1 MKTPWHIWTVGILSL
16 LWNAFGA
23 FDYLMAQTRNASYV
37 EMVPEEFR
45 AQFLAYLDGMPIWAA
60 SGWALGVWASIL
72 GSFLILARSR
82 HAVTAFVASIVG
94 LAVNSAYTYLIAQT
108 NLSMMIGTSAQL
120 FTALILAVLLLLTWY
135 AVRQRTLGR
144 LR

>member
-1 MKTPWHIWTVGILSL
+1 MKTPWHIWTVGILLL

>member
-16 LWNAFGA
+16 RWNAFGA
-23 FDYLMAQTRNASYV
+23 FDYLMAQTRNASNV

>member
-108 NLSMMIGTSAQL
+108 NLSMMTGTSAQL

>member
-60 SGWALGVWASIL
+60 SGWALGAWASIL

>member
-1 MKTPWHIWTVGILSL
+1 
-16 LWNAFGA
+16 
-23 FDYLMAQTRNASYV
+23 MAQTRKASYV

-45 AQFLAYLDGMPIWAA
+45 AQFLAYVDGMPIWAA

-82 HAVTAFVASIVG
+82 HAVTAVIASIVG
-94 LAVNSAYTYLIAQT
+94 LAVNSAYTYLIVQT
-108 NLSMMIGTSAQL
+108 NLSMMTGKSAQL

-135 AVRQRTLGR
+135 AVRQRALGR

>member
-60 SGWALGVWASIL
+60 SSWALGVWASIL

-108 NLSMMIGTSAQL
+108 NLSMMTGTSAQL

-135 AVRQRTLGR
+135 AVRQRALGR